1 MHACESRMQPTYM
14 YIKIPQIPLPNC
26 THFAHRVVG
35 QDSYYTVQLNIGTSR
50 GGVKTIAQTAN
61 YGLVAEYMDSFK
73 YPLVDS
79 FLLLINLPVT
89 GRCRRG

>member
-1 MHACESRMQPTYM
+1 MRAKAECNQPTCTSKSHKYR
-14 YIKIPQIPLPNC
+14 YAYC

-61 YGLVAEYMDSFK
+61 YGLIAEYMDSFK
-73 YPLVDS
+73 YPLVD
-79 FLLLINLPVT
+79 FFAQNLPVT
-89 GRCRRG
+89 LA